1 MNRNQ
6 KRGTLGVARIAA
18 IVGCFLLLSLFP
30 LQAQVTTLTP
40 KVWNG
45 EALAKDEG
53 LFYLQGSIIDSN
65 AQHKGGSFSFII
77 VGKNQQKAYSVQ
89 FDTAA
94 LGQHPDKVWKL
105 KEDDYQIAQVQHVDS
120 QGKRW
125 IWKGPYRTAL
135 QVRSKSLSNFGI
147 WYLVQLKQAGQLS
160 ILIKPSAN
168 TFKAAKSQGSIARV
182 IDAVSGREQ
191 ATFEQKAAARQGE
204 IRAVM
209 RSTRTIGMFYKLNL
223 FRQNQY
229 APTVIGVI
237 QSNDPDLRTCYTDF
251 LDRGAT
257 GKGTISYTML
267 LSHQSHSIKS
277 LKVKQAEIKD
287 ERFLECLYYK
297 LMALSFPIKESMIG
311 ELSLIFQ
318 VGT

>member
-1 MNRNQ
+1 M
-6 KRGTLGVARIAA
+6 ARIAA
-18 IVGCFLLLSLFP
+18 IVGWLFLLSLAP
-30 LQAQVTTLTP
+30 LHAQVTTLVP

-45 EALAKDEG
+45 EALQKDEG

-65 AQHKGGSFSFII
+65 AQHKGGSFSFVIF
-77 VGKNQQKAYSVQ
+77 GKNQQKSYSVQ
-89 FDTAA
+89 FDTIA
-94 LGQHPDKVWKL
+94 LGQHPDKVWKV
-105 KEDDYQIAQVQHVDS
+105 KEDEYQISLVQHVDT

-125 IWKGPYRTAL
+125 IWKGPYRTPL
-135 QVRSKSLSNFGI
+135 LVKSRSLSNFGI

-160 ILIKPSAN
+160 ILLKASKNIFTAN
-168 TFKAAKSQGSIARV
+168 KSQGSIARV
-182 IDAVSGREQ
+182 IDGMTGRDQ

-204 IRAVM
+204 IRAVF
-209 RSTRTIGMFYKLNL
+209 RSTRTIGMYYKLNL

-229 APTVIGVI
+229 APKVIGVI
-237 QSNDPDLRTCYTDF
+237 QSNDPDLRTCFTDF

-257 GKGTISYTML
+257 GQGTVTYTML
-267 LSHQSHSIKS
+267 LSNQTQSMKT

-318 VGT
+318 VAGN

>member
-1 MNRNQ
+1 M
-6 KRGTLGVARIAA
+6 ARIAA
-18 IVGCFLLLSLFP
+18 IVSWLLLLSLSP
-30 LQAQVTTLTP
+30 LQAQVTTLVP

-45 EALAKDEG
+45 EALNKDEG
-53 LFYLQGSIIDSN
+53 LFYLQGSILDSN
-65 AQHKGGSFSFII
+65 AQHKGGSFSFVIF
-77 VGKNQQKAYSVQ
+77 GKNHQKAYTVQ
-89 FDTAA
+89 FDTAV

-105 KEDDYQIAQVQHVDS
+105 KEDEYQIAQVQHVDS

-125 IWKGPYRTAL
+125 VWKGPYRSAL
-135 QVRSKSLSNFGI
+135 QVKSRSLSNFGI
-147 WYLVQLKQAGQLS
+147 WYLVQLKQPGQLS
-160 ILIKPSAN
+160 LLIKTSQN
-168 TFKAAKSQGSIARV
+168 TFQAARSQGSIARV
-182 IDAVSGREQ
+182 IDGQTGREQ

-237 QSNDPDLRTCYTDF
+237 QTNDPDLRSCYTDY
-251 LDRGAT
+251 LDRGSGAQ
-257 GKGTISYTML
+257 GTISYTML
-267 LSHQSHSIKS
+267 LSHSTHSIKS